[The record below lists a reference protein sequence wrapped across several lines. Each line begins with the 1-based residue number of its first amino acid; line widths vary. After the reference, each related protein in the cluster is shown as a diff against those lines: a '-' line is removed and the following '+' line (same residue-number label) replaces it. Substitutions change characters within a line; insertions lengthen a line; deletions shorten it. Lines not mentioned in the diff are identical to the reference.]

1 MRRGLRFLFCML
13 LLLSA
18 LALPPVLAEEEGDT
32 DRLYQE
38 QLEASGAEALFDSL
52 PDGTRE
58 LLDKLGISGLD
69 ADSLTALQP
78 GTALSELL
86 AMAGSQSGG
95 VLGSCGLLLGIILLC
110 ALMDSLK
117 QTVREPAVSD
127 VFGVICSLAA
137 CAAVLVPLAGCI
149 QRVGAAAESTS
160 VFMISFVPVYS
171 GILLTSGQAM
181 TAASYNTVVLFVAE
195 LISLLAT
202 KVIVPLMT
210 VSLALGLTGSVSG
223 GLRLEGVGS
232 WINKA
237 AGWLLTIT
245 TSLFVGLLS
254 LQGIVGAA
262 ADTLAGRAIKFSISS
277 FVPVVGGALSEAFNA
292 VKGCLSLLKS
302 TLGGFGILTT
312 VLIAAPPI
320 LECVLWSL
328 GLSLCG
334 MAAELF
340 GLSQISTVLK
350 TAQSVV
356 KTLIGVLAACA
367 LFMIIATTI
376 VTKAGGGG

>member
-18 LALPPVLAEEEGDT
+18 LALPPVLAEEEEDT

-137 CAAVLVPLAGCI
+137 CAA
-149 QRVGAAAESTS
+149 ESTS

-171 GILLTSGQAM
+171 GILLTSGQAL

-262 ADTLAGRAIKFSISS
+262 ADTLAGRAINFSISS